1 MRLNVRAKN
10 GVQRQTKQTRREL
23 TSSTIVAFRADAH
36 RRLWTSG
43 SILNTL
49 GAVLAVTLSKAV
61 ILHSSV
67 ELETIRYTFVSE
79 IVAQTEVIGIVEA
92 WHIRWSSTSNER
104 EMNYSLIHWVT
115 DGRTSIGWMHSSV
128 NDHRRM
134 MRLLHSDQIV
144 HVTEKFEKGVVKGSR
159 PSDRE

>member
-23 TSSTIVAFRADAH
+23 TSSTIVAFRADAN

-92 WHIRWSSTSNER
+92 
-104 EMNYSLIHWVT
+104 
-115 DGRTSIGWMHSSV
+115 
-128 NDHRRM
+128 
-134 MRLLHSDQIV
+134 
-144 HVTEKFEKGVVKGSR
+144 
-159 PSDRE
+159 